1 MRSLSGCLPESR
13 VDSVHGQW
21 VEPVSATCIAGGDV
35 IYFALFS
42 VLATLLWSQH
52 RRLSP
57 GALSLVVGLVLATL
71 AALRGP
77 NVAADFTVYE
87 TWYTYRGDDAG
98 FMERPLFLE
107 SIYFLL
113 NDLFAASN
121 LPFRVFVWVLGL
133 LAVVLKLRAIMG
145 FSQGAVAVASGFL
158 AYAFTFFLLH
168 DFTQIRAGLA
178 VAVVFCALP
187 ALLRDGNWPLFV
199 LAIVVALG
207 FHSSALIF
215 FLFLLPLQGRLA
227 RWIDGVLLG
236 VTAVLFGLA
245 VRGVAPGA
253 LLMNLLAKAD
263 PRMALY
269 VSVAES
275 ANAEAANPLS
285 LPALVLF
292 LLVISM
298 LGMEWG
304 PRHAL
309 GARLA
314 RLFQRLLAP
323 RSGDSGDAARPL
335 SPSSPPARPDPLR
348 LAQARMMRLARR
360 CILFGLVF
368 LIAFAPIKE
377 VALRLF
383 EINIALLPLLA
394 ACLFSYRGL
403 WMPKTALMLW
413 VAATGYVYILREEG
427 LVQSYALYFL

>member
-1 MRSLSGCLPESR
+1 M
-13 VDSVHGQW
+13 
-21 VEPVSATCIAGGDV
+21 EPVSATCLAGGNV

-42 VLATLLWSQH
+42 LLTTLLWSQH

-113 NDLFAASN
+113 NDLFATSN
-121 LPFRVFVWVLGL
+121 LPFRAFVWVLGL
-133 LAVVLKLRAIMG
+133 FSVVLKLRAIMG
-145 FSQGAVAVASGFL
+145 FSQGAVAVAVGFL
-158 AYAFTFFLLH
+158 VYAFTFFLLH

-187 ALLRDGNWPLFV
+187 ALLRDGNWPLFL

-215 FLFLLPLQGRLA
+215 FLILLPLQGRLA

-245 VRGVAPGA
+245 LRGVAPGA
-253 LLMNLLAKAD
+253 LLMNLLAQAD
-263 PRMALY
+263 PRIALY

-309 GARLA
+309 GARMS
-314 RLFQRLLAP
+314 RWFQRLLAL
-323 RSGDSGDAARPL
+323 RGGDSGDSAPPL
-335 SPSSPPARPDPLR
+335 SSTAPAALARPDPLR
-348 LAQARMMRLARR
+348 VAQARMMRLARR

-413 VAATGYVYILREEG
+413 VAATGYVYILRDEG

>member
-1 MRSLSGCLPESR
+1 M
-13 VDSVHGQW
+13 
-21 VEPVSATCIAGGDV
+21 

-42 VLATLLWSQH
+42 LLTTLLWSQH

-113 NDLFAASN
+113 NDLFATSN
-121 LPFRVFVWVLGL
+121 LPFRAFVWVLGL
-133 LAVVLKLRAIMG
+133 FSVVLKLRAIMG
-145 FSQGAVAVASGFL
+145 FSQGAVAVAVGFL
-158 AYAFTFFLLH
+158 VYAFTFFLLH

-187 ALLRDGNWPLFV
+187 ALLRDGNWPLFL

-215 FLFLLPLQGRLA
+215 FLILLPLQGRLA

-245 VRGVAPGA
+245 LRGVAPGA
-253 LLMNLLAKAD
+253 LLMNLLAQAD
-263 PRMALY
+263 PRIALY

-309 GARLA
+309 GARMS
-314 RLFQRLLAP
+314 RWFQRLLAL
-323 RSGDSGDAARPL
+323 RGGDSGDSAPPL
-335 SPSSPPARPDPLR
+335 SSTAPAALARPDPLR
-348 LAQARMMRLARR
+348 VAQARMMRLARR

-413 VAATGYVYILREEG
+413 VAATGYVYILRDEG

>member
-1 MRSLSGCLPESR
+1 M
-13 VDSVHGQW
+13 
-21 VEPVSATCIAGGDV
+21 

-42 VLATLLWSQH
+42 LLATLLWSQH

-98 FMERPLFLE
+98 FLERPFLLE

-113 NDLFAASN
+113 NDVFATSN

-145 FSQGAVAVASGFL
+145 FSMGAGAVVAGFV

-187 ALLRDGNWPLFV
+187 ALLRDGNWPLFL
-199 LAIVVALG
+199 LAIAVAMG

-245 VRGVAPGA
+245 LRGVAPGA

-304 PRHAL
+304 PRHSL

-314 RLFQRLLAP
+314 GLFQRLLAP
-323 RSGDSGDAARPL
+323 RSGDSGDGGNAARPL
-335 SPSSPPARPDPLR
+335 SSASSPARPDPLR